1 MLTVHPSSAWVGLL
15 KSSALRGGARDVLPD
30 ERILAGFEIMAA
42 PTAELLR
49 YLYPSLY
56 PISDPAGDWGRPT
69 ADGRYVTTTIN
80 LLCNNAVTASPL
92 LMYVCMHD
100 CAVELECCSEKFRQD
115 LQEKAWSQVF
125 GVHVCTSI
133 SLCSLLCCLA

>member
-1 MLTVHPSSAWVGLL
+1 MLTVCPSSSCAGLL

-49 YLYPSLY
+49 YLYPNLY

-69 ADGRYVTTTIN
+69 ADGRCVLHYQFDDDT
-80 LLCNNAVTASPL
+80 S
-92 LMYVCMHD
+92 
-100 CAVELECCSEKFRQD
+100 
-115 LQEKAWSQVF
+115 LQEA
-125 GVHVCTSI
+125 
-133 SLCSLLCCLA
+133 

>member
-1 MLTVHPSSAWVGLL
+1 MTGLTQHLHHCTWARLTDNVRHRKPMLESGVGFLTAVGAVAFFANVDSAPSCICAGLL

-49 YLYPSLY
+49 YLYPNLY

-69 ADGRYVTTTIN
+69 ADGRYVPTTR
-80 LLCNNAVTASPL
+80 LLAMP
-92 LMYVCMHD
+92 
-100 CAVELECCSEKFRQD
+100 
-115 LQEKAWSQVF
+115 
-125 GVHVCTSI
+125 
-133 SLCSLLCCLA
+133 